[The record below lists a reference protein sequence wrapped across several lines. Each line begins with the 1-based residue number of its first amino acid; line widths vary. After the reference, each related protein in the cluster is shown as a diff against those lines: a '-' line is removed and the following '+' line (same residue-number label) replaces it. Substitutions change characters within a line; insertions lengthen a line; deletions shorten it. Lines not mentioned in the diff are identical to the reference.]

1 MTTEWQSRMIPTTKL
16 AQFLTATTFS
26 SYFVANQQFPQ
37 ALQLTVKVPGCIGVK
52 IWLQCSKNWAT
63 KYGREV
69 AGLQANNAS
78 RGVSALILFGSLPLE
93 GQAKEEGPVTIVFF
107 ITTHPA

>member
-37 ALQLTVKVPGCIGVK
+37 ALQPTVKVPGCIGVK
-52 IWLQCSKNWAT
+52 I
-63 KYGREV
+63 
-69 AGLQANNAS
+69 
-78 RGVSALILFGSLPLE
+78 
-93 GQAKEEGPVTIVFF
+93 
-107 ITTHPA
+107 